1 MVRRWCKAKDI
12 DEFEKKIKMILNK
25 ELPYLGEEAYKV
37 AEERDIK
44 KIGKKLHEV
53 YNEVMKNS

>member
-1 MVRRWCKAKDI
+1 MN
-12 DEFEKKIKMILNK
+12 EEQ
-25 ELPYLGEEAYKV
+25 ELMNELERPPEIPSANEINLQR